1 MTIET
6 RDMLA
11 WEFSE
16 AIIEVLI
23 KKTMMAVEKYQPKCV
38 LMAGGVAAN
47 KQLRENLRLAVENA
61 NLKFFCPELKY
72 CGDNAA
78 MVGAVAILSPHEVKP
93 VDLKPDPSV
102 ATV

>member
-1 MTIET
+1 
-6 RDMLA
+6 MLA

-16 AIIEVLI
+16 AVVEILV
-23 KKTMMAVEKYQPKCV
+23 KKTMKAVEKYQPKSV
-38 LMAGGVAAN
+38 LLAGGVAAN
-47 KQLRENLRLAVENA
+47 IKLREGLGRAVEDA
-61 NLKFFCPELKY
+61 GKKFYCPELRY

-78 MVGAVAILSPHEVKP
+78 MVGAAAVLSPCEVKP